1 MVTISYMKA
10 GHSLAESA
18 ENSEEGKSGVLDSPL
33 CD

>member
-18 ENSEEGKSGVLDSPL
+18 ENSEEKMVRMEY
-33 CD
+33 